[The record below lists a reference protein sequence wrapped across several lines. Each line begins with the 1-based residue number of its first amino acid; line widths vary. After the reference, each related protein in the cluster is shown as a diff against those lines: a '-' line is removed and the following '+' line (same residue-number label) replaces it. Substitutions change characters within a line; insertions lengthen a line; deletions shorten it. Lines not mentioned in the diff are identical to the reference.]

1 MPMNSQINYQG
12 SKRDRDQWVANNA
25 NTAVFI
31 QKTYDMISR
40 CDPNVACWSDAGD
53 LFIVKDSTKLA
64 KMHIP
69 RYFDHSNFSSFSR
82 QLNFYGFRK
91 INNLHET
98 DGYTSSHVRFH
109 HEYFQRER
117 PDLLSN
123 IKRSTLNNSN
133 SKVVNKEI
141 ENLKLTVT
149 KLEEKIKQMSSD
161 FETKMKEMYDM
172 IQQQQQYSRPCA
184 QCCCPAAVKQEETQ
198 VTQTEPIEPAT
209 PRQIHSHLQP
219 PMPKRIKLENPQPII
234 KQDDD
239 SIAHSDITT
248 KLPPKKE
255 TNFER
260 QQSVQSTDF
269 LSSLINDEMLN
280 PSGECADI
288 PFNNLESDQLLSFPE
303 RGTNTRTN
311 ALPPLPTMPE
321 IGIIRFLSDL
331 SASRAT
337 SIGDKETK
345 VSDLSVP
352 AFSVSITTN

>member
-1 MPMNSQINYQG
+1 VIVNLNTNSMIPNKNTTTSNTGIPMNSQINYQG

-53 LFIVKDSTKLA
+53 LFIVKGSTKLA

-98 DGYTSSHVRFH
+98 DGFTSSHVRFH
-109 HEYFQRER
+109 HEYFRRER

-149 KLEEKIKQMSSD
+149 KLEEKINQMSSD
-161 FETKMKEMYDM
+161 FEAKMKEMYNM
-172 IQQQQQYSRPCA
+172 MQQQYSRPCA
-184 QCCCPAAVKQEETQ
+184 QCC
-198 VTQTEPIEPAT
+198 
-209 PRQIHSHLQP
+209 
-219 PMPKRIKLENPQPII
+219 
-234 KQDDD
+234 
-239 SIAHSDITT
+239 
-248 KLPPKKE
+248 
-255 TNFER
+255 
-260 QQSVQSTDF
+260 
-269 LSSLINDEMLN
+269 
-280 PSGECADI
+280 
-288 PFNNLESDQLLSFPE
+288 
-303 RGTNTRTN
+303 
-311 ALPPLPTMPE
+311 
-321 IGIIRFLSDL
+321 
-331 SASRAT
+331 
-337 SIGDKETK
+337 
-345 VSDLSVP
+345 
-352 AFSVSITTN
+352 